1 MALFS
6 IKELQSMKIIRIEL
20 EWSRFSLS
28 RNIQVTRTERT
39 NAGGYVIVEWKTK
52 RIHHDWLSF

>member
-39 NAGGYVIVEWKTK
+39 NAGGYVIVE
-52 RIHHDWLSF
+52 